1 METIETKAGDKKTS
15 GDTQNKS
22 FWQKTYDVAQEEIP
36 DHLNRFS
43 YCLGA
48 TPLIL
53 FVILAVTGIL
63 LTFYYIPF
71 PGQAYDSVKAITE
84 ETYLGWFIRGVHQV
98 TVNLMVA
105 TLLLHIVRVFITRA
119 YRDGGGLKW
128 FLGAG
133 LFFTVLAFG
142 FTGYSLVYDNVSY
155 WGMTV
160 VTDMIRQIP
169 VVGDPIFLLLRG
181 GEDVT
186 ELTLLRLYDLHTK
199 LLPLLIVL
207 LIGAHII
214 AIRTLGFAKITKH
227 QGTHPFFPGHGLK
240 MLAITVMLLIVI
252 VNMAA
257 IFPPT
262 IGDPAN
268 PLEVASDVSPP
279 WYFSAIYR
287 WIIIAPREAGL
298 FSVFAFFT
306 LFTIYPYIDRG
317 FSDRGANMLRVNLAI
332 GVIVAI
338 FFSTMTIWEAL
349 V

>member
-1 METIETKAGDKKTS
+1 METTAAEIKE
-15 GDTQNKS
+15 KS
-22 FWQKTYDVAQEEIP
+22 FREKLIDVIQEEVP
-36 DHLNRFS
+36 DHLNSFA

-53 FVILAVTGIL
+53 FLILAVSGVL

-71 PGQAYDSVKAITE
+71 PGQAYGSVKAITE
-84 ETYLGWFIRGVHQV
+84 EIYLGWFIRGVHRAA
-98 TVNLMVA
+98 VNLMVA

-119 YRDGGGLKW
+119 YRDGGEMKW
-128 FLGAG
+128 LLGAA

-160 VTDMIRQIP
+160 VTDMIGQIP
-169 VVGDPIFLLLRG
+169 VVGKSLFLLLRG
-181 GEDVT
+181 GEDIT

-199 LLPLLIVL
+199 ILPLVILV
-207 LIGAHII
+207 LIGAHIV
-214 AIRTLGFAKITKH
+214 AIRTIGFAKVDGNG
-227 QGTHPFFPGHGLK
+227 GTHPFYPEHALK
-240 MLAITVMLLIVI
+240 MTAIAIMLLIVI

-257 IFPPT
+257 IFPPV

-298 FSVFAFFT
+298 FSVFAFFIV
-306 LFTIYPYIDRG
+306 FTIYPYIDRG
-317 FSDRGANMLRVNLAI
+317 FADRGANMLRINLAI
-332 GVIVAI
+332 GILVAV
-338 FFSTMTIWEAL
+338 FFALMTIWEAL